1 MGFGL
6 NTIFPPDGGLTLPIV
21 EFAGVGKPVCPET
34 GLNVPECSCTRC
46 LEAMLREMQPTLLEA
61 EIKVTRL
68 RPPGPD
74 PRRDQ
79 HRRAA

>member
-1 MGFGL
+1 VRRRWCV
-6 NTIFPPDGGLTLPIV
+6 FPPHGGFTLRHV
-21 EFAGVGKPVCPET
+21 EFAGVAKPRCPET

-46 LEAMLREMQPTLLEA
+46 LEAMLREVQPTLLEA

-74 PRRDQ
+74 T
-79 HRRAA
+79 RADERHKAA

>member
-1 MGFGL
+1 M
-6 NTIFPPDGGLTLPIV
+6 
-21 EFAGVGKPVCPET
+21 KPTCPET
-34 GLNVPECSCTRC
+34 GLSVPECSCSRC

-74 PRRDQ
+74 ERHGER
-79 HRRAA
+79 RRAA